1 MASAVRSRAG
11 AVTFGL
17 VGWLFAVEIVS
28 GLLQGYYIPIAS
40 PIARHLQI
48 DDAQFNWF
56 EAAQLLVSSIA
67 LPVLAKLGD
76 MYGHKR
82 ILLISS
88 ALTAGA
94 SWWLV
99 AAGDFSSFLAA
110 WALQGFYVVWLPL
123 EVAIIFSRA
132 RATGV
137 ANATTRRASGALIA
151 ALQLGAIL
159 GALTGGRLLTAFG
172 GEVAPTLAVP
182 AIAVTLVF
190 FVVLF
195 GVPSMKPD
203 LTDRK
208 LDLGGFVL
216 LGFALLVITSA
227 LTFFRI
233 NGVDTWWVWLLLV
246 VGVALFAPFGFYELR
261 KKDPAID
268 LRMLRRPEM
277 WPIQTTA
284 GLFGIS
290 VLGAQVPLSTFAA
303 TDPAAGYGLGLDPS
317 TVSNLIGVYL
327 GGVILGAVAFPFVV
341 KLVSPRVTLIGASLL
356 VGVGY
361 LLFLPFHATIVH
373 VITNMVIA
381 GLGSGALLA
390 ALPSAAAAA
399 APVGQTGIGAGLT
412 NTTKT
417 IGGTFSS
424 AIFAVALAAGAGGV
438 ITTAASFS
446 GYVTVWAV
454 CGGAAILSA
463 VLLLFVP
470 RLAFSDPPLT
480 ESAEE
485 SPSPDLVA

>member
-1 MASAVRSRAG
+1 MASALRGRTG
-11 AVTFGL
+11 TVTLAL
-17 VGWLFAVEIVS
+17 VGWLFVVEIVS
-28 GLLQGYYIPIAS
+28 GLLQGYYIPIAT
-40 PIARHLQI
+40 PLARHLGI
-48 DDAQFNWF
+48 EDAQFNWF
-56 EAAQLLVSSIA
+56 EAAQLLLSSIA
-67 LPVLAKLGD
+67 LPILAKLGD

-82 ILLISS
+82 ILLFS
-88 ALTAGA
+88 TAVTAVA

-99 AAGDFSSFLAA
+99 VAGDFTSFLLA

-159 GALTGGRLLTAFG
+159 GALSAGRLLTAFG
-172 GEVAPTLAVP
+172 GAIAPTLVVP
-182 AIAVTLVF
+182 AVAVTLVF
-190 FVVLF
+190 LVILF
-195 GVPSMKPD
+195 GVPAMKPE
-203 LTDRK
+203 TSGRA
-208 LDLGGFVL
+208 LDIGGFVL

-227 LTFFRI
+227 LTFFRL
-233 NGVDTWWVWLLLV
+233 NGVDTWWVWAILV
-246 VGVALFAPFGFYELR
+246 VGLALFVPFALYELR
-261 KKDPAID
+261 REDPAID

-327 GGVILGAVAFPFVV
+327 GGVIIGAILFPFVTR
-341 KLVSPRVTLIGASLL
+341 LATPRVTLIGASLL

-361 LLFLPFHATIVH
+361 FLFVPFHATLTH
-373 VITNMVIA
+373 VVTNMVIA

-399 APVGQTGIGAGLT
+399 APIGQTGIAAGLT

-417 IGGTFSS
+417 VGGTFSS
-424 AIFAVALAAGAGGV
+424 AIFAVALATGAGGV
-438 ITTAASFS
+438 VATAASFS
-446 GYVTVWAV
+446 GYLTVWIV
-454 CGGAAILSA
+454 CGSAAVISA

-480 ESAEE
+480 ESAEQ
-485 SPSPDLVA
+485 SPRPDLVA